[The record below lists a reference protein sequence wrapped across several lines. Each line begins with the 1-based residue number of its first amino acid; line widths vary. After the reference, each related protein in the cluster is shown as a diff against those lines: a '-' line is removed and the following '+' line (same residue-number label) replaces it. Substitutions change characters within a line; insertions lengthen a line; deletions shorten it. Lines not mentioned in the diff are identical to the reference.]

1 METKVARRLDVKEI
15 LLKLDKLQ
23 EDIDYIK
30 SRIKSEESRLKS
42 EIIEWEEA
50 SVEDTS
56 NFLEKYNL

>member
-15 LLKLDKLQ
+15 LLKLAKLQ